1 MSTEMTMKR
10 MTAEEFFDWVHRD
23 ENQPRHFELE
33 RGEVVEMSRPGEL
46 HCFVC
51 GNVGFVLNA
60 FARRLRKGYVLSNNP
75 GVIVERDPD
84 TVRGPD
90 LAYFE
95 KGKKYGDMNP
105 KFTEGVPTLAVEV
118 LSPDDHIGKITR
130 RISEFLKSGVRLVW
144 VIDPETCYVTVYR
157 TGREPYTVEMG
168 QEITGDDVI
177 PDFRCAIAEFFLS
190 PEEQSS
196 ETTP

>member
-51 GNVGFVLNA
+51 GNVGFVLM
-60 FARRLRKGYVLSNNP
+60 
-75 GVIVERDPD
+75 
-84 TVRGPD
+84 
-90 LAYFE
+90 AYFE